1 MHDEFRLQVQVQKP
15 KEPKQLLKALKA
27 LDLDEDAQRDL
38 GRLAVTHE
46 GDHVFLY
53 AESLPAAE
61 RARTIVRQAMDT
73 AGIDG
78 SISLLRW
85 HPVEE
90 RWEDAAVALPQD
102 AAAEAVERE
111 RRDAQEDAESLEGG
125 YPQWEV
131 RITLPTHHDARAF
144 AERLQS
150 EGIPV
155 SRRWRHL
162 FVGAN
167 DEDEAS
173 ALAER
178 LRAEAPSGSE
188 IVADGNGAVYWRELH
203 PFTAFGGIAN

>member
-1 MHDEFRLQVQVQKP
+1 MHDEFRLRVQAQKP
-15 KEPKQLLKALKA
+15 KELLKALKDV
-27 LDLDEDAQRDL
+27 DLDAGAQRDL

-46 GDHVFLY
+46 EGHVFLY

-61 RARTIVRQAMDT
+61 RARAVVEQALAAADLE
-73 AGIDG
+73 GQ
-78 SISLLRW
+78 ISLWRW

-90 RWEDAAVALPQD
+90 RWEDASVALP
-102 AAAEAVERE
+102 AGEAAEAAERA
-111 RRDAQEDAESLEGG
+111 RRDAQEDAESLAGG

-131 RITLPTHHDARAF
+131 RVSLPTHHDARAF
-144 AERLQS
+144 AERLES

-155 SRRWRHL
+155 RRRWRHL

-178 LRAEAPSGSE
+178 LRSEAPVGSE
-188 IVADGNGAVYWRELH
+188 IVADGNGMLYWRDLH
-203 PFTAFGGIAN
+203 PLAAFGGIAN